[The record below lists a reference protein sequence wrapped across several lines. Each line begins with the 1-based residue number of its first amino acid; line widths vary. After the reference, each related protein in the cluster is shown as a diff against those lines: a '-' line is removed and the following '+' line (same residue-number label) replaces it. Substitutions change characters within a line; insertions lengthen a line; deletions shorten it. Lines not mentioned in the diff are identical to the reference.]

1 MHFRGPIVL
10 EKFAVYYPNNTPK
23 KKRAEEHI
31 KRHAHAHKHK
41 RDNRVITETTT
52 ITVYVPPAQTAAGGA
67 SAATPS
73 AAPSAAPSQDDTDA
87 DDADDAVVGDYSR
100 TGYYDADA
108 GIADGLVFLNQK
120 GGQGSGVFDK

>member
-1 MHFRGPIVL
+1 MHFRGPL
-10 EKFAVYYPNNTPK
+10 QLSKFAVYYPNNTPK

-41 RDNRVITETTT
+41 RDTRVLTETTT
-52 ITVYVPPAQTAAGGA
+52 ITVYVPPAQTATGGA
-67 SAATPS
+67 SAATSS
-73 AAPSAAPSQDDTDA
+73 AVPSQNDADDTD
-87 DDADDAVVGDYSR
+87 DAAVGDYSR
-100 TGYYDADA
+100 TGFYDADA

>member
-1 MHFRGPIVL
+1 MHFRGPIQL
-10 EKFAVYYPNNTPK
+10 NKFAVYYPNNTPK

-41 RDNRVITETTT
+41 RDTRVITETRT
-52 ITVYVPPAQTAAGGA
+52 ITVYVPPAQTSAGEA
-67 SAATPS
+67 SPATPS
-73 AAPSAAPSQDDTDA
+73 VAPSQDDTDA

-100 TGYYDADA
+100 TGFYDADA
-108 GIADGLVFLNQK
+108 GHADGLVFLNQK